1 MRNLKYILAT
11 VALVTLPSLTFDSCK
26 KVLGPTEV
34 EIEDSVR
41 HYLPVVLGDEVRM
54 VWVVKNVGKESLLIT
69 DIQPAN
75 GSIELKSIE
84 TGLIPPGG
92 EERIFAI
99 FHSEKNVG
107 YAEHKIRIFGNIA
120 PNGVKEMK
128 FDIHIVRPSIDRTD
142 YEEIYYDNETDID
155 RESFNRGVLN
165 RAYYTDADSA
175 DYMDIEDVGSLRDY
189 KTMREE
195 FMAERGKSDSGN
207 AKKNTGK
214 KSNNA
219 TSSSTTTSGKGTF
232 VRTGEGEDESSYV
245 DVLQFG
251 VQRTAID
258 NEDFVDEIVIW
269 YNRHKGAKISLKGY
283 ADKETG
289 NSRLNMQLS
298 QKRINNVVESL
309 IRKGVPRKDIV
320 AKAYGDTAQPFA
332 ENEKNRCVLVEVH
345 K

>member
-1 MRNLKYILAT
+1 MMTLA
-11 VALVTLPSLTFDSCK
+11 ALSSLAFDSCK

-175 DYMDIEDVGSLRDY
+175 DYMDIEDVNSLSDY
-189 KTMREE
+189 QAARER
-195 FMAERGKSDSGN
+195 FLSDRGRSDSGS
-207 AKKNTGK
+207 TTTK
-214 KSNNA
+214 KSNN
-219 TSSSTTTSGKGTF
+219 TTHSSTTTSGKGAF
-232 VRTGEGEDESSYV
+232 VKTGEGEDESSYV

-251 VQRTAID
+251 VQRAVID
-258 NEDFVDEIVIW
+258 DEDFVDEIVIW

-283 ADKETG
+283 SDKETG
-289 NSRLNMQLS
+289 NARLNMQLS

-309 IRKGVPRKDIV
+309 IRKGVPRKDIT
-320 AKAYGDTAQPFA
+320 AKAYGDTVQPFD